1 LWCLQDVYNDI
12 VKLPDRPAE
21 LPKLDLFFSIVLTG
35 LKGTIE
41 GLLLFTE
48 YEGLRD

>member
-1 LWCLQDVYNDI
+1 MYNDI
-12 VKLPDRPAE
+12 VKLPNRSAE
-21 LPKLDLFFSIVLTG
+21 LPELDLFFSIVLTV
-35 LKGTIE
+35 LEGTIE